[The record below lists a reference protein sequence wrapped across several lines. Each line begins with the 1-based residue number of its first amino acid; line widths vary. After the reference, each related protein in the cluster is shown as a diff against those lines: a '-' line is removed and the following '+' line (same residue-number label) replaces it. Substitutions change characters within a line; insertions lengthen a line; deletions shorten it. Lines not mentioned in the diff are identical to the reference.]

1 MMRMLTRGSRPPA
14 VAVHGGRRRAG
25 IALALVAALLT
36 LTACAAADVGP
47 APAGGGNAGG
57 GPDLLGPQLAALAPQ
72 RPGVVDLYFVGF
84 APEGRQ
90 DVFWREM
97 DSVRE
102 LMDDRFGAAGRS
114 VVLENTRE
122 RRGRV
127 PPATVAN
134 LGRALNAVGRLM
146 DPAED
151 LLFLF
156 ASSHGTPDHR
166 LAASLRGAGPIEE
179 LDPRRLAGLLD
190 AGGAASRVVVVSACF
205 SGGYVAP
212 LRDERT
218 LVVTAARADRSS
230 FGCATGNAFT
240 YFGEAY
246 FDRALRRE
254 TTSFVEA
261 FERAK
266 VAIRVRE
273 GREGLSPPSEPQM
286 ALGAAIGERLAAY
299 ERQLLAGTPPP
310 PPPS

>member
-1 MMRMLTRGSRPPA
+1 MMGMLTRGSRPAA
-14 VAVHGGRRRAG
+14 VAVLGGRRRAG
-25 IALALVAALLT
+25 LALALAAAL
-36 LTACAAADVGP
+36 LTACAAASGGP
-47 APAGGGNAGG
+47 APAGGGGGSG
-57 GPDLLGPQLAALAPQ
+57 GPDLLGPELAALAPQ

-97 DSVRE
+97 DSVRA
-102 LMDDRFGAAGRS
+102 LMDGRFGTAGRS
-114 VVLENTRE
+114 VVLENGRE
-122 RRGRV
+122 KLGRV

-151 LLFLF
+151 VLFLF

-179 LDPRRLAGLLD
+179 LDPRRLDGLLD
-190 AGGAASRVVVVSACF
+190 ASGAAWRVVVVSACF
-205 SGGYVAP
+205 SGGYVGP
-212 LRDERT
+212 LRDERS

-230 FGCATGNAFT
+230 FGCATGNAYT

-261 FERAK
+261 FHQAK

-286 ALGAAIGERLAAY
+286 ALGAAVGERLELY
-299 ERQLLAGTPPP
+299 ERQLRAAAPP